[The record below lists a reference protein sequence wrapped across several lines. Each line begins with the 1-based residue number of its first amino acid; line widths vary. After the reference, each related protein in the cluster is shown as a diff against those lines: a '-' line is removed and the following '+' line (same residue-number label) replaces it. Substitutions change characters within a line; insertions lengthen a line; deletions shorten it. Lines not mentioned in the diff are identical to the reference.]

1 MAIFLSGRV
10 LLRRESIARESAFQ
24 RAVPHGDLTG
34 MTARDVRS
42 GAAQALRRRQRAALD
57 QQLFS
62 AFHRFPHPHVG
73 VS

>member
-1 MAIFLSGRV
+1 M
-10 LLRRESIARESAFQ
+10 
-24 RAVPHGDLTG
+24 GDLTG